1 MLLSRKSV
9 ELLAPVGT
17 WEVLEAAITAGAD
30 AVYLG
35 GKRFNMRMHRTD
47 TNFDDELLVKA
58 IKYAHERNVL
68 VYITVNNLI
77 SEQEIDAMRDY
88 LKFLDQIK
96 PDALIVQ
103 DLAILELAKEI
114 NFSVPLH
121 SSVMMNTH
129 NEEAINK
136 LKEYGI
142 TRVVVGRE
150 MTLDQ
155 MSTLKDH
162 TGIEIEYFMH
172 GDMCISHSGQCFH
185 SGVLFGQSS
194 NRGRCLK
201 PCRWPFTLIDEDTNE
216 VLDENGPGDFK
227 LALKD
232 MCMYRNIPELIQA
245 GVHSFKIEGR
255 MRTAAFVEKIVRI
268 YRQAIDAYINDPTGY
283 RTDEEGWHELYEN
296 RSRDFSTCFA
306 LGKPDANAIGFT
318 GKREPRF
325 FSQAVKE
332 ASVSTLLP
340 AKEANPFAIT
350 TAYNPEIAVKVR
362 DLPSLE
368 AACQN
373 GAGTIYIGGEAF
385 LPENP
390 WKLNDIKTAITTAH
404 HYNAK
409 LIVNTPRITG
419 YRELGE
425 LTQLFHSLNKL
436 KPDGLLVSNIGV
448 LNLAHRLT
456 DLPIITDYSFNI
468 FNHLSARL
476 LKANGATRSTISIEA
491 TYNQYIAML
500 KNATIPLEFIIH
512 GSLEAM
518 ILDHS
523 LPTLILGSNHL
534 EENQQNKHNFALLDS
549 ANEKHPIKID
559 QYNRNHIL
567 FAKDLCLL
575 KIMPKLLG
583 AQTYRIEGQHYSPA
597 LIALLTKTYVSELK
611 QSIQNPEH
619 LCNDELIATLENS
632 SPRKLG
638 IGSFRY
644 RVSR

>member
-17 WEVLEAAITAGAD
+17 WEVLEAAINAGAD

-47 TNFDDELLVKA
+47 TNFDDDLLIKA
-58 IKYAHERNVL
+58 INYAHERNVL

-155 MSTLKDH
+155 MSTIKNH

-172 GDMCISHSGQCFH
+172 GDMCISYSGQCFH

-201 PCRWPFTLIDEDTNE
+201 PCRWPFSLIDEETNE
-216 VLDENGPGDFK
+216 VLDENGPGEFK

-283 RTDEEGWHELYEN
+283 TIDEEGWKELYEN

-332 ASVSTLLP
+332 AGVSSLLP
-340 AKEANPFAIT
+340 IKEHNPFIASSNYT
-350 TAYNPEIAVKVR
+350 PEIAVKVK
-362 DLPSLE
+362 DMDSLI

-373 GAGTIYIGGEAF
+373 GAGTIYLGGEAF
-385 LPENP
+385 SPETH
-390 WKLNDIKTAITTAH
+390 WKLVDIEKAINVAH
-404 HYNAK
+404 NYNTR
-409 LIVNTPRITG
+409 LIVNTPRVTG

-425 LTQLFHSLNKL
+425 LEQLFHNLKDLN
-436 KPDGLLVSNIGV
+436 PDGLLVSNIGV
-448 LNLAHRLT
+448 LNMAHKLT
-456 DLPIITDYSFNI
+456 NLPIITDYSFNI
-468 FNHLSARL
+468 FNHLSANL

-491 TYNQYIAML
+491 TYSQYIAMV
-500 KNATIPLEFIIH
+500 KNATLPLEFIIH

-523 LPTLILGSNHL
+523 LPSLILGSNHL
-534 EENQQNKHNFALLDS
+534 DENYQIKHKYALLDS

-575 KIMPKLLG
+575 KIMPSLLG
-583 AQTYRIEGQHYSPA
+583 AQTYRIEGQHYTPE
-597 LIALLTKTYVSELK
+597 LIALLTKTYVTELNQILK
-611 QSIQNPEH
+611 NPDH
-619 LCNDELIATLENS
+619 LSTDDLITELENS

-638 IGSFRY
+638 VGSFRY